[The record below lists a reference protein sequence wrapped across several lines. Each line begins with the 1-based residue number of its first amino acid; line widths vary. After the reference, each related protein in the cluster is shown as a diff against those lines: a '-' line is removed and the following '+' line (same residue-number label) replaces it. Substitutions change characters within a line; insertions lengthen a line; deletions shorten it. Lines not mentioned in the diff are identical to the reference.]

1 MTDIKKDINTYSI
14 ISKAKYYPPMIKLD
28 KNVFYDTN
36 TLLVYSNKY
45 DSKNNIYYMEQLN
58 YNIWIIGYSI
68 EQNNTLSYNIEK
80 DIIYPTTFNN
90 DIWNDDIF
98 NIWDP
103 ILGQNIEKYN
113 NYKKNHFNEIQ
124 MWQET
129 HKPEYLI
136 EARKK
141 DIHNII

>member
-1 MTDIKKDINTYSI
+1 MTDIKKDINTYNI

-45 DSKNNIYYMEQLN
+45 DPKNKIYYIEQIN
-58 YNIWIIGYSI
+58 YDTWIIGYSI

-103 ILGQNIEKYN
+103 ILGKNIKKYN

-124 MWQET
+124 IWQKT